1 MNKAAGLV
9 FSVAIFIGLLFIFLP
24 DVAPM
29 PVTHEAGG
37 PFRTIMWGYRAIDL
51 LGQMMV
57 ILAGT
62 FGVLVL
68 VKERIER

>member
-9 FSVAIFIGLLFIFLP
+9 VCVTILFGLLFIFLS
-24 DVAPM
+24 DVAPV
-29 PVTHEAGG
+29 PVAHEGAG

-68 VKERIER
+68 TKERIER